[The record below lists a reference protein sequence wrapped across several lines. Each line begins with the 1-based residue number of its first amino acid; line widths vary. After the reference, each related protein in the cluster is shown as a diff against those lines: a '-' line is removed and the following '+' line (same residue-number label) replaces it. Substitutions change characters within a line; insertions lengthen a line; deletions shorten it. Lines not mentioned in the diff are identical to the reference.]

1 MLVRDAGLPEPLVNH
16 ALIAPDHG
24 QCWPDFLWPNHKV
37 IVETDGWE
45 THRTRDAF
53 EADRAKDAAFT
64 AAGYRVLQFTWRT
77 EPATALRRV
86 RALLA

>member
-1 MLVRDAGLPEPLVNH
+1 
-16 ALIAPDHG
+16 
-24 QCWPDFLWPNHKV
+24 V

-64 AAGYRVLQFTWRT
+64 AAGYRVLRFTWRT